1 MTDAQ
6 AQSQFSMWAMVA
18 APLILGSDPRALASS
33 TITVLKNAQVIA
45 IDQDSLGAQGY
56 LLSQSGSG
64 QVWVKP
70 LANGDRAVALFNRG
84 SGTLPIATTA
94 RAVGLPQ
101 ARHYTLLNLWTNTTT
116 TTTGNISANVQPDAV
131 VLYRVTAG

>member
-18 APLILGSDPRALASS
+18 APLILGSDPRALTSS
-33 TITVLKNAQVIA
+33 TITMLKNAGVIA

-70 LANGDRAVALFNRG
+70 LANGDRAVYVFLLSRQELG
-84 SGTLPIATTA
+84 SHKGCWMTDGVLRETDPASGHAHHSMITPI
-94 RAVGLPQ
+94 
-101 ARHYTLLNLWTNTTT
+101 
-116 TTTGNISANVQPDAV
+116 
-131 VLYRVTAG
+131 VLHHD